1 MWCDVIHNLFKNREV
16 LTPRDLCWK
25 IFSDMKVFQPGRIV
39 GVLQGKWRAGKK
51 KSKERVVSKPL
62 DFWRGCG
69 SHHITSRSRSL
80 LTCAFY
86 HTHVLTLQ
94 YSDWFI
100 PHFTLY
106 RNHVLSTQEPRFYL
120 LLVVPRGKIFS
131 DMKVFQPGRIVGVLP
146 FPTMRITK
154 FDRLV
159 PQICKFAAF
168 PAMRITKFWPFHASE
183 M

>member
-1 MWCDVIHNLFKNREV
+1 MEGGEKEKQRA
-16 LTPRDLCWK
+16 R
-25 IFSDMKVFQPGRIV
+25 
-39 GVLQGKWRAGKK
+39 GVKTSRFLKRLWIT
-51 KSKERVVSKPL
+51 
-62 DFWRGCG
+62 
-69 SHHITSRSRSL
+69 SHHISLSLRSRSL
-80 LTCAFY
+80 LTCVFY

-120 LLVVPRGKIFS
+120 LLVVPGGKIFS

-159 PQICKFAAF
+159 PQKCKFAAF
-168 PAMRITKFWPFHASE
+168 SAMRITKFDRFMPQICKLAAVFPASKA
-183 M
+183 